1 METIYSMLVF
11 CLVALLGITG
21 IALALVKQSKWVD
34 RFNLSFL
41 IFWLTGCFV
50 VGQPG
55 VEDVTKLAFVVTLVV
70 WCLSCLAMRR
80 TSRKFRIGLGIV
92 AILSLFFNMSNVSRV
107 IVGTQD
113 DWRAAYVLSNPDS
126 LNKMDKEAANH
137 VVLQAFMIA
146 NRLPND
152 APERVRIESIALS
165 YYQQSPVPTQDAQ
178 NHP

>member
-1 METIYSMLVF
+1 
-11 CLVALLGITG
+11 
-21 IALALVKQSKWVD
+21 
-34 RFNLSFL
+34 
-41 IFWLTGCFV
+41 
-50 VGQPG
+50 
-55 VEDVTKLAFVVTLVV
+55 
-70 WCLSCLAMRR
+70 MRR

-113 DWRAAYVLSNPDS
+113 DWRAAYELVLSNPDS